1 MPTYAFTTMKRLS
14 PEQRGKL
21 VESVTTIHQVEA
33 KAPRYFVQVVFYT
46 VEPGSMFIG
55 GEVALDDHVWVRADI
70 RAGRTREQKAAILHR
85 IMRETGEILGT
96 SPESVWVY
104 VSDIPAERVARE
116 ADRGVLSDASGLF
129 HLICQSWAELSICS
143 KQGLVFH
150 RRGQHAVQYRP
161 ELLLID
167 RLLQESQGLCC
178 LGGRARR
185 RIA

>member
-1 MPTYAFTTMKRLS
+1 MPTYAFTTMKPLL

-33 KAPRYFVQVVFYT
+33 TAPRYFVQVVFYT

-55 GEVALDDHVWVRADI
+55 REVAPDDHVWVRADI

-104 VSDIPAERVARE
+104 VSDIPAEGVAEFGNVLPQPGGEEAWLASLPSALRE
-116 ADRGVLSDASGLF
+116 KLIAAS
-129 HLICQSWAELSICS
+129 
-143 KQGLVFH
+143 
-150 RRGQHAVQYRP
+150 
-161 ELLLID
+161 
-167 RLLQESQGLCC
+167 
-178 LGGRARR
+178 
-185 RIA
+185 